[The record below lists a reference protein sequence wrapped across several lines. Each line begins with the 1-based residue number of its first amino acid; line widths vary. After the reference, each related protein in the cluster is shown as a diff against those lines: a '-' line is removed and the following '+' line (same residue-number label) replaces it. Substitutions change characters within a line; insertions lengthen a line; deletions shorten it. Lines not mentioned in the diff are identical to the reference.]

1 MILKK
6 RNAFNVH
13 CCRIV
18 KLYNPKQKSQS
29 TQNTC
34 TQLSSR
40 PQEMLG
46 QLQETSQK
54 ELAKRLE
61 DKVQRHS
68 GATNKNETCC
78 D

>member
-1 MILKK
+1 
-6 RNAFNVH
+6 
-13 CCRIV
+13 
-18 KLYNPKQKSQS
+18 
-29 TQNTC
+29 
-34 TQLSSR
+34 
-40 PQEMLG
+40 MLG
-46 QLQETSQK
+46 QLQEASQK